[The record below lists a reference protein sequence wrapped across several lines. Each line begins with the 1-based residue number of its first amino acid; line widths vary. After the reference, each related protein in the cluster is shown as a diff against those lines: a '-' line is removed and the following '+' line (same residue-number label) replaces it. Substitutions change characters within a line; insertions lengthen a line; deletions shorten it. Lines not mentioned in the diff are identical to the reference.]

1 MLTMLPFSS
10 RPPPE
15 KQSRPTTDPVLD
27 RQNCSLKLSCE
38 TSPPWITAAFISF
51 TLIALQWRVRAPQD
65 DGVDSD
71 EGQGMGGEFAQSCGA
86 LISWMD

>member
-71 EGQGMGGEFAQSCGA
+71 EGQGMGGDLPNVVG
-86 LISWMD
+86 L